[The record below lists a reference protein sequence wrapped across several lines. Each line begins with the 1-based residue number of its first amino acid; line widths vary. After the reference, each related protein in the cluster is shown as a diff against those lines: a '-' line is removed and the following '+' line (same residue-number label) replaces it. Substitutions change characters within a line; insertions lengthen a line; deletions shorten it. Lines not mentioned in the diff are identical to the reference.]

1 MASTDST
8 VGVAAV
14 SQPGLTIGHFALLL
28 VVCLCLFLPGF
39 VDLPVTDRDEAR
51 FAQAS
56 KQMMETGDYV
66 NITFQDQARH
76 KKPVGIYWLQSASAK
91 LFGADGEPAVWP
103 YRLPS
108 LLGAIIAVF
117 ATAWIGTLFF
127 GQLVGMSAAILLAG
141 TLLLGVEARLAKTD
155 AMLLATIVVAQAA
168 LAKIYVLK
176 TQGQPGGWPPVFAF
190 WLAIGASILIKGPI
204 IFLICGLTILYLV
217 VAEREIR
224 WLGMLRPLA
233 GVLIAAVVVLPWFV
247 AIALETDGA
256 FFKTSLG
263 GDLLAKIGTGQESHG
278 APPGFYFI
286 AFWPTF
292 FPFSV
297 VAALAVPWIWSR
309 RKEPQVRYCLAWFLP
324 SWIVFELVATK
335 LPHYILPVYPALA
348 IMTMAAWRDA
358 FAGGGPRLRKASA
371 FVALVGFA
379 ICGTILAGL
388 FAVGTAFLQS
398 AVNIAGIVMAIVT
411 LGLVIYMVRWWR
423 GRAAHA
429 FAPMVVLFSGALVFN
444 GVLFQFFLPSLDTIW
459 LSKRSAA
466 AFSEVRICPDT
477 RLAAAGF
484 TEPSLVFLT
493 GTNTRLGSAEMVA
506 EHLLADPACAMGL
519 VDEKSEKRL
528 LAALEKAGKTPEAVR
543 KLSGV
548 NYAKGRRLTLTFYRL
563 ATAE

>member
-1 MASTDST
+1 MAPTDST
-8 VGVAAV
+8 AGSVAIP
-14 SQPGLTIGHFALLL
+14 QPGLTIGHFGLLL

-39 VDLPVTDRDEAR
+39 ADLPLTDRDEAR

-56 KQMMETGDYV
+56 RQMLDTGDLV

-76 KKPVGIYWLQSASAK
+76 KKPVGIYWLQSASTY
-91 LFGADGEPAVWP
+91 LFGASGDPEAWT

-108 LLGAIIAVF
+108 LVGAIVAVF
-117 ATAWIGTLFF
+117 GTAWVGTLFF

-168 LAKIYVLK
+168 LAKLYVLK
-176 TQGQPGGWPPVFAF
+176 SQSQPGTWSVVFAF
-190 WLAIGASILIKGPI
+190 WLAVGASILIKGPI
-204 IFLICGLTILYLV
+204 IFMICGLTALYLV
-217 VAEREIR
+217 VVEREIR
-224 WLGMLRPLA
+224 WLGMLRPIA

-247 AIALETDGA
+247 AIAVETDGA

-263 GDLLAKIGTGQESHG
+263 GDLLAKIGKGQESHG

-292 FPFSV
+292 WPFSV

-309 RKEPQVRYCLAWFLP
+309 RQEPQVRFCLAWLLP
-324 SWIVFELVATK
+324 SWIVLELVATK

-348 IMTMAAWRDA
+348 ILTAAAWRDA

-379 ICGTILAGL
+379 ICGVILAGL

-398 AVNIAGIVMAIVT
+398 AVSIPGLIMAAVT
-411 LGLVIYMVRWWR
+411 LGLLIYMVLWWR
-423 GRAAHA
+423 GKAGHA
-429 FAPMVVLFSGALVFN
+429 FTPMVALFFGALVFN
-444 GVLFQFFLPSLDTIW
+444 GILFHFFLPSLDTIW

-466 AFSEVRICPDT
+466 AYTEARICPDT
-477 RLAAAGF
+477 RLASAGF

-493 GTNTRLGSAEMVA
+493 GTNTRLGNAEMVA
-506 EHLLADPACAMGL
+506 KHMLADPACAMGL
-519 VDEKSEKRL
+519 VDQKAEKRL
-528 LAALEKAGKTPEAVR
+528 LAALKKAGKTPEAVR
-543 KLSGV
+543 KISGV
-548 NYAKGRRLTLTFYRL
+548 NYAKGKRLTLTLYRL
-563 ATAE
+563 PKGE